1 MKQFKEE
8 DSKKE
13 EVGFDI
19 RKKSPKIE
27 RKSEEDLVDFGKV
40 DGEDKAEANSSE
52 IEMKDRTVDEPILK
66 SVDKQ
71 KSDIEASY
79 KELEE
84 EEKQDDFLTPS
95 MKGFRRAVAI
105 MAIAAIVLVTF
116 VGNFNGKANYKSN
129 LVSGKLSGVKAGDA
143 LSKEFVK
150 LDAKDFTVES
160 TSGYGKIE
168 LSVWNFSDK
177 EDGDYVQVFV
187 DGSPQT
193 EPFAI
198 RHKPVKVSVP
208 DKAVIQ
214 VKGIRDGSGNGITY
228 GVTFSKTGET
238 YLNTVPMN
246 AANTYTIKTSK

>member
-8 DSKKE
+8 DSKKDE
-13 EVGFDI
+13 LGFDI
-19 RKKSPKIE
+19 RKQESRREI
-27 RKSEEDLVDFGKV
+27 KSEENLVDFGKV
-40 DGEDKAEANSSE
+40 DGEDKQEVNSSE
-52 IEMKDRTVDEPILK
+52 AEKKNRIVDAPIEKAVDEE
-66 SVDKQ
+66 

-79 KELEE
+79 KELE

-105 MAIAAIVLVTF
+105 LAIATIVLVTF
-116 VGNFNGKANYKSN
+116 VGNFNGNSNYKSN
-129 LVSGKLSGVKAGDA
+129 LASEKLSGVKAGDA

-150 LDAKDFTVES
+150 LEAKDFTVDS

-238 YLNTVPMN
+238 YLNTVPIN